1 MIMTNTSKKVV
12 FFGTDD
18 FSLITLKNLVGSG
31 YNVAAVVT
39 KPDSKSGRGQQIEM
53 PDVKEFALQNDIE
66 VLQPDKVSEI
76 DEKIKKLG
84 PDIAGVLASFGKIIP
99 SKTIGLFKPG
109 IINIHPSLLPKYR
122 GPSPIESVI
131 LGGDKI
137 TGVSIM
143 KLTPGMDDGPVY
155 GQIAHLLSGNETRT
169 DLRKSLA
176 DAGTMT
182 LITLLPNILDG
193 SIQPIPQNNNL
204 ASYCRLLSKNDSLLD
219 PEKITATEAERQV
232 RAFLEFPKSKIDV
245 LGRTV
250 VVTKAH
256 LSDGQKSPLDVKF
269 KDGKILSIDEL
280 IAPSGNKITAREFIN
295 GYS

>member
-1 MIMTNTSKKVV
+1 MTNTSKTIV

-18 FSLITLKNLVGSG
+18 FSLITLKNLIGSG
-31 YNVAAVVT
+31 YNIAAVVT

-53 PDVKEFALQNDIE
+53 PAVKEFALQNDIE

-76 DEKIKKLG
+76 DGKIKKLG
-84 PDIAGVLASFGKIIP
+84 SDIAGVLTSFGKIIP
-99 SKTIGLFKPG
+99 SATIDLFKPG
-109 IINIHPSLLPKYR
+109 IINVHPSLLPKYR

-131 LGGDKI
+131 LSGDKI
-137 TGVSIM
+137 TGVSII
-143 KLTPGMDDGPVY
+143 KLTPNMDDGPIY
-155 GQIAHLLSGNETRT
+155 GQIVHQLSGSETRVN
-169 DLRKSLA
+169 LRKALA
-176 DAGTMT
+176 NAGTMT

-193 SIQPIPQNNNL
+193 SIQPIPQNNSL

-256 LSDGQKSPLDVKF
+256 LSDDQKSPLDVKF

>member
-18 FSLITLKNLVGSG
+18 FSLITLKNLVGYG
-31 YNVAAVVT
+31 YNIVAVVT
-39 KPDSKSGRGQQIEM
+39 KPDSKSGRGQQLEM
-53 PDVKEFALQNDIE
+53 PVVKEFALQNNIE
-66 VLQPDKVSEI
+66 VWQPDKISDI

-84 PDIAGVLASFGKIIP
+84 SDIAGVLASFGKIIP
-99 SKTIGLFKPG
+99 STTIDLFKPG
-109 IINIHPSLLPKYR
+109 IINVHPSLLPKYR

-131 LGGDKI
+131 QNGDKI

-143 KLTPGMDDGPVY
+143 KLTPDMDDGPVY
-155 GQIAHLLSGNETRT
+155 GQIVHQLSGSETRI
-169 DLRKSLA
+169 DLRKALA

-182 LITLLPNILDG
+182 LITLLPNILNG
-193 SIQPIPQNNNL
+193 SIQPIPQNNSL

-219 PEKITATEAERQV
+219 PEKITATEAERQI
-232 RAFLEFPKSKIDV
+232 RAFLEFPKSKIEV

-256 LSDGQKSPLDVKF
+256 VSIEQKSPLDVKF